1 MAFDQRH
8 TDFCL
13 ASGPP
18 QFDSH
23 ELAQKFDGSVKDR
36 KLRVLVIDDERLI
49 ADTTAEILNGNG
61 FEAVPLYNGNRAV
74 EHIRQTCPDV
84 VITDVM
90 MPGINGI
97 ELAKEIKGECPQTR
111 VVLISGQAATTDL
124 LASARRQ
131 GFAFEI
137 LAKPLKPETLL
148 HKLRESD

>member
-1 MAFDQRH
+1 MALDLRY
-8 TDFCL
+8 TDFYL
-13 ASGPP
+13 ASDPP
-18 QFDSH
+18 QFDPDD
-23 ELAQKFDGSVKDR
+23 LASKFDGSVKDR

-49 ADTTAEILNGNG
+49 ADTTAEILNGSG
-61 FEAVPLYNGNRAV
+61 FEAVPLYNGNHAV
-74 EHIRQTCPDV
+74 EHVRQTCPDV

-124 LASARRQ
+124 LANARRQ

-137 LAKPLKPETLL
+137 LAKPLKPEILL
-148 HKLRESD
+148 HKLRE